1 MSSVSKVNPWDEFF
15 SFTNMPMTAYF
26 DLFARE
32 QARLIPFTKTHDLKV
47 IKNSDIII
55 DLYHVIKGRRD
66 SIDYIKADEI
76 TKTYF
81 RVLGDSFLK
90 DIEAELAAR
99 GIVIEPHKK
108 HS

>member
-1 MSSVSKVNPWDEFF
+1 MPSMSKVNSWDEFF

-32 QARLIPFTKTHDLKV
+32 QESLIPFTKTHDLKV

-90 DIEAELAAR
+90 EIEAELAAR
-99 GIVIEPHKK
+99 DIVIEPHKK

>member
-1 MSSVSKVNPWDEFF
+1 MPSVSKVNSWEEFL
-15 SFTNMPMTAYF
+15 SFTDMVMTDYF
-26 DLFARE
+26 DIFARE
-32 QARLIPFTKTHDLKV
+32 QESLNLFIHTHDLKV

-76 TKTYF
+76 TKIYF
-81 RVLGDSFLK
+81 RVLGDSILK
-90 DIEAELAAR
+90 TIEAELAAR
-99 GIVIEPHKK
+99 GIVLEPHKK

>member
-1 MSSVSKVNPWDEFF
+1 MPSISKGDFWDEFL

-26 DLFARE
+26 DIFDREEGSLKLF
-32 QARLIPFTKTHDLKV
+32 THTHDFKV
-47 IKNSDIII
+47 IKNSDIVM

>member
-1 MSSVSKVNPWDEFF
+1 MPSMSKVNSWDEFF

-32 QARLIPFTKTHDLKV
+32 QESLIPFTKTHDLKV

-90 DIEAELAAR
+90 EIGAELAAR

>member
-1 MSSVSKVNPWDEFF
+1 MPSMSKANSWDEFL
-15 SFTNMPMTAYF
+15 SFTNMLMTDYI
-26 DLFARE
+26 DLFDRE
-32 QARLIPFTKTHDLKV
+32 QESLNLFRKTHDLKV

-76 TKTYF
+76 TKAYF

-90 DIEAELAAR
+90 EIEAELAAR